1 MSAFLIAKSH
11 GSKLFKLSFMW
22 KCLYFSLILRN
33 VLTECGILNRVYIL
47 HSALY
52 RHCFI
57 FLCPLL
63 LLLRIQPLL
72 AHGPLVSNRQ
82 LFSCFFQDLLFQFQH
97 FDDHKLQ
104 FLCIFFLGGLFSI
117 FLFYIRCR
125 IFWRLCL
132 QIFLSHSVFCLLT
145 VQLHVCWI
153 VWYNPT
159 NHSGFIL

>member
-1 MSAFLIAKSH
+1 
-11 GSKLFKLSFMW
+11 MW
-22 KCLYFSLILRN
+22 KCLYFSLILKN
-33 VLTECGILNRVYIL
+33 VFTGYRVLNRVYNL

-57 FLCPLL
+57 FLYPLL
-63 LLLRIQPLL
+63 FLLRSQPLIV
-72 AHGPLVSNRQ
+72 HGPLVSNRQ
-82 LFSCFFQDLLFQFQH
+82 FFSCSFQDSLFQFQH
-97 FDDHKLQ
+97 FDDYKLQ
-104 FLCIFFLGGLFSI
+104 FLCIFFLGGSFSI

-132 QIFLSHSVFCLLT
+132 QIFLSASVFCLLT
-145 VQLHVCWI
+145 VQLQVCWV